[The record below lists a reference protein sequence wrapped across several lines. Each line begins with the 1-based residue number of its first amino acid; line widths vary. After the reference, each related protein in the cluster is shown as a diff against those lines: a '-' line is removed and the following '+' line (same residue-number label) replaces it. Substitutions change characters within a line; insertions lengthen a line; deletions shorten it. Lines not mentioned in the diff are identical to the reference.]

1 MAQSLL
7 YIIPNHGNEIMKRL
21 NVLTKVL
28 TSLLLAGSA
37 FGQNQNIDLKLANLR
52 SMLDRTTAIVRLLPD
67 FPNNTTRTVIEAKL
81 QEAEMNYREAVEHV
95 RNQQIPRARI
105 AIAQAYALL
114 QQIEGLIKQHPVFK
128 IKFQEQLDR
137 KIQQAE
143 EAVRSNQNEEALY
156 MLNRARFF
164 RRQAYFLFRQGRT
177 YQAIEYYRL
186 AMHFCDQVFKL
197 VDAGSGLNRA
207 VSEEEWRNFYWDTQL
222 LLERAKSLQ
231 ESAPGDGQVKSM
243 LQRAEREIR
252 DVQKLYEK
260 QEYAAAGQK
269 LVAINRMLYRI
280 IDMLDQIPRQES
292 ERMRMDLESLEF
304 SLQSVREK
312 MSDPPAPAIQKLY
325 ERSESLL
332 NQIRTHIEQDQPLLA
347 RRKMFFA
354 NQLTLRMYRML
365 EERPNDQ
372 PQEIENQIQ
381 AARREM
387 AELQQQ
393 STPGAT
399 AEAFFGLMEQNL
411 QNAENA
417 FQKREYL
424 RASYH
429 LLITRRL
436 ILKYHRL
443 AGQENRGDGEQETV
457 RRELQRL
464 ADLLQRFRADD
475 VKDEETDIRYRNA
488 EQLYQ
493 LAEQAFQKREW
504 HTCRELTDLG
514 INLLTK

>member
-1 MAQSLL
+1 
-7 YIIPNHGNEIMKRL
+7 MKRL
-21 NVLTKVL
+21 NLLARVFTF
-28 TSLLLAGSA
+28 LLLTGSA
-37 FGQNQNIDLKLANLR
+37 FTQSQNIDLKLANLR
-52 SMLDRTTAIVRLLPD
+52 LALDRTAAVVGLLPD
-67 FPNNTTRTVIEAKL
+67 FPNNSTRAVIEAKL
-81 QEAEMNYREAVEHV
+81 QEAEMYYRQAVEHV
-95 RNQQIPRARI
+95 HNQQIPRARI

-128 IKFQEQLDR
+128 IKFQGQLDR

-143 EAVRSNQNEEALY
+143 EAVRNSQNEEALY

-197 VDAGSGLNRA
+197 LDAGRGFNRPL
-207 VSEEEWRNFYWDTQL
+207 SEEEWRNLYWDTQL

-231 ESAPGDGQVKSM
+231 ESAPGNGQVKSM

-252 DVQKLYEK
+252 EVQKLYEK
-260 QEYAAAGQK
+260 QEYVAAGQK

-304 SLQSVREK
+304 SLQSFREK
-312 MSDPPAPAIQKLY
+312 MSDTPSPAIQKLY
-325 ERSESLL
+325 ERLESLL
-332 NQIRTHIEQDQPLLA
+332 NQIRSHIEQDQPLLA

-372 PQEIENQIQ
+372 PQEIENQLL
-381 AARREM
+381 AARREV

-393 STPGAT
+393 SISGAT
-399 AEAFFGLMEQNL
+399 TQALRELMEQNL

-417 FQKREYL
+417 VQKREYL

-429 LLITRRL
+429 LLIIRRL

-443 AGQENRGDGEQETV
+443 AEQTNWGDGQQENL

-464 ADLLQRFRADD
+464 GDLLQRFQLEDM
-475 VKDEETDIRYRNA
+475 KDEETDIRYRNA

-493 LAEQAFQKREW
+493 LAEQSFLKREW
-504 HTCRELTDLG
+504 HTCRELIDLG